1 MNDIE
6 SDMETPLGPYATLD
20 IRPPIGVGAANGD
33 AADIV
38 PGTNHKSISCKTQ
51 KETTCMLTGPDT
63 TSIQGDDALVHASH
77 AHTPP
82 SGTKPLP
89 TGSGLSGQQ
98 NTDTPDVATH
108 VALHV

>member
-1 MNDIE
+1 VNLPVVVVRAE
-6 SDMETPLGPYATLD
+6 CTGGWSGGGCKV
-20 IRPPIGVGAANGD
+20 GVNFVD
-33 AADIV
+33 AALRRV
-38 PGTNHKSISCKTQ
+38 SHSPTPAKHKK
-51 KETTCMLTGPDT
+51 KTTCMLTGPDT
-63 TSIQGDDALVHASH
+63 TSIQGVDALVHASH

-108 VALHV
+108 AALHV